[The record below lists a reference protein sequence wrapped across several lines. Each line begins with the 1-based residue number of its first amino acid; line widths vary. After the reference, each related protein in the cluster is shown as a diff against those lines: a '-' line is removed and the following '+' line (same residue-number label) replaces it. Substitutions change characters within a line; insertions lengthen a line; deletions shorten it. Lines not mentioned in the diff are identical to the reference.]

1 MCITKMPFVLT
12 DIVISCLQLTFNQTK
27 DGCLLMPEFLS
38 ETPQSSAVYRI
49 DHSRVRTIDQ
59 GTLHANVIA
68 LINKL
73 QQKYAFNV
81 Y

>member
-1 MCITKMPFVLT
+1 
-12 DIVISCLQLTFNQTK
+12 
-27 DGCLLMPEFLS
+27 MPEFLS
-38 ETPQSSAVYRI
+38 ETPQYSAVYCI

-59 GTLHANVIA
+59 GTFHANCIA

-81 Y
+81 YENGGVFFLCCRVVNSDK

>member
-1 MCITKMPFVLT
+1 
-12 DIVISCLQLTFNQTK
+12 
-27 DGCLLMPEFLS
+27 MPEFLS